1 MKLIDDDILVQ
12 QYCNAQKVEVSG
24 GCQYITGEGLTP
36 LQGSSVLE
44 QIDISLVGKH
54 RHPAIEPEP
63 MISEAPILYQ
73 FSIVLFCYRWLFI
86 KIQCRYQRSGVSIHG
101 HCLLC

>member
-1 MKLIDDDILVQ
+1 MYQCKADD
-12 QYCNAQKVEVSG
+12 QKVEVSG

-63 MISEAPILYQ
+63 MISEAPILPILE
-73 FSIVLFCYRWLFI
+73 SIVLL
-86 KIQCRYQRSGVSIHG
+86 QMAVH
-101 HCLLC
+101 

>member
-1 MKLIDDDILVQ
+1 MQ

-54 RHPAIEPEP
+54 RHPEIELEP
-63 MISEAPILYQ
+63 MISEAPILHTNSREYCFATDGCSLKYMQ
-73 FSIVLFCYRWLFI
+73 VPKKWRIDPR
-86 KIQCRYQRSGVSIHG
+86 G